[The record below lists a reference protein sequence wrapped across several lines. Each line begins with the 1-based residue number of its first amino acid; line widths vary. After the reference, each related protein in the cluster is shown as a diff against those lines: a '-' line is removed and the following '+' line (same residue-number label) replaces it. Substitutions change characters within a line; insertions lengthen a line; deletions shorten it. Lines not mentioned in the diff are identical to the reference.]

1 MKKKTMAMLLGMAL
15 LMTGCGGASSQTAPS
30 SDKGSAAETTGSS
43 AGQNTAAN
51 PAGDT
56 ATVIAVP
63 SEVMGDDNTQGS
75 QTGVSAENAVIVTM
89 SSQGLE
95 DPNQY
100 PTVHMEYDSISL
112 AGTAYAKIN
121 DALQQWM
128 KERKSAADQ
137 EYLELQKSLEKEK
150 DTEGFYGYTSV
161 HAVTAAR
168 ADEKYVSVLASDVLY
183 GNDISCAYEGRT
195 YEVETGQQL
204 TLADLGKNPD
214 SFVEELKKAYVQKT
228 GEAFWEDPVWYL
240 DAAGIELVW
249 GDSYYQQ
256 DDTVT
261 ASYSEIQEL
270 IRDDLLPFLTP
281 GITMMSAYNTALVA
295 LKDLQKPTYLWMEPV
310 WGEYEYPLKVTL
322 HAGEKTVD
330 IPDAIDMMDNYF
342 VKKDNGKLFLLATCN
357 LGSDD
362 YMMYVYDVTDEKP
375 TLIGEPLYGI
385 SVDGTYLS
393 VDRIT
398 MAGSVDLFGT
408 YTALADYRI
417 NDDGTLTDE
426 TQIYPIRIYSGYQ
439 NLTVKKD
446 LPVTINGEDRML
458 SPGTVIRMT
467 GTNKQDT
474 MYFAIPETGEEGELK
489 YTSREDDWKKY
500 VDGIEDEEYFEMLPF
515 AG

>member
-1 MKKKTMAMLLGMAL
+1 MAL
-15 LMTGCGGASSQTAPS
+15 LLGAVLLATGCGASSSQPA
-30 SDKGSAAETTGSS
+30 SS
-43 AGQNTAAN
+43 ADTGDSSENITEQSGITAN
-51 PAGDT
+51 KTGKDSSIPAS
-56 ATVIAVP
+56 P
-63 SEVMGDDNTQGS
+63 SQVMGNEHTGGNTS
-75 QTGVSAENAVIVTM
+75 EVSAENAVIVTL
-89 SSQGLE
+89 SSRGLE
-95 DPNQY
+95 DPNEY

-128 KERKSAADQ
+128 KERKNAADQ

-183 GNDISCAYEGRT
+183 GNDISCTYEGRT

-214 SFVEELKKAYVQKT
+214 TFVEELKKVYVYRT
-228 GEAFWEDPVWYL
+228 GEEFWEDPIWYL

-256 DDTVT
+256 EDTVT

-281 GITMMSAYNTALVA
+281 GITMMSAYNTAPVS
-295 LKDLQKPTYLWMEPV
+295 LKDRQKPTYLWMEPV

-322 HAGEKTVD
+322 HAGEETVD

-362 YMMYVYDVTDEKP
+362 YKMYVYDVTEEKP

-426 TQIYPIRIYSGYQ
+426 TQIYPIRIYSGHQ

-446 LPVTINGEDRML
+446 LPVTINEENRML

-467 GTNKQDT
+467 GTNKQDA
-474 MYFAIPETGEEGELK
+474 MYFVIPETGEEGELN
-489 YTSREDDWKKY
+489 YTSKGEDDWKKY
-500 VDGIEDEEYFEMLPF
+500 VDGVEDEEYFEMLPF